1 MFRTGIMNRT
11 NFFDIM
17 SQKILYFLLIFLS
30 IFELINGY
38 FCFYY
43 NLTLIGLFYKSSIVF
58 LAFLLI
64 AFHRWKFE
72 TGTIILCG
80 YSLFLLLSGLRL
92 CRSDV
97 AIETIALDLQY
108 TSRSLLILISIF

>member
-30 IFELINGY
+30 VFELINGY
-38 FCFYY
+38 FFFYY
-43 NLTLIGLFYKSSIVF
+43 NLTLIGLFYKSLIVF
-58 LAFLLI
+58 LAILLI
-64 AFHRWKFE
+64 VFHRWKFE
-72 TGTIILCG
+72 TGTVILCG

-92 CRSDV
+92 CRPDITIG
-97 AIETIALDLQY
+97 AIAFD
-108 TSRSLLILISIF
+108 F